1 MNNTPTPRTDNHY
14 KSMQTN
20 TQSTEGKDPQQ
31 TTGESSLDG
40 AACSPSDTIA
50 FVRRF
55 NGWRRGNIIL
65 DESEY
70 KRITGALDAVCD
82 LAERYR
88 NTLEDIYTGHI
99 LRGAVQEEIEE
110 ALKFNMENS

>member
-1 MNNTPTPRTDNHY
+1 MQNEPT
-14 KSMQTN
+14 SA
-20 TQSTEGKDPQQ
+20 EGENSAKLED
-31 TTGESSLDG
+31 ESALRD

-55 NGWRRGNIIL
+55 NGWRKGNINL

-70 KRITGALDAVCD
+70 KRITGAIDAVCD

-99 LRGAVQEEIEE
+99 LRGAVQEKIEE
-110 ALKFNMENS
+110 ALNFNEENAESLRAENKP